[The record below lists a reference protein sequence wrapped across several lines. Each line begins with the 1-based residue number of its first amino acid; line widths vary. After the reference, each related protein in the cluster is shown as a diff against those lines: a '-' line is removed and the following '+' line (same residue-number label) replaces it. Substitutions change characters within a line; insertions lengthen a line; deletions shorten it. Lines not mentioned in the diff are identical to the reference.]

1 MMHATLLPGSEISV
15 PWEDLVHASGLF
27 THGSTT
33 VNGPTWRSGSTQWT
47 AVIKG
52 REAWLKWDW
61 DTLDNG
67 TIAFRD
73 TLGIASNI
81 QVVDEMQRPFSPAR
95 RATLIATLAYQLPWQ
110 EPVTAAI
117 EEAVFADR

>member
-1 MMHATLLPGSEISV
+1 MMRATLLPGTDIAV
-15 PWEDLVHASGLF
+15 PWDELVHASGLF

-33 VNGPTWRSGSTQWT
+33 VDGPTWRSGSTQWT

-73 TLGIASNI
+73 TLQIASNI
-81 QVVDEMQRPFSPAR
+81 QVVDEMQRRFSSAR

-117 EEAVFADR
+117 EQAFFKDR